1 MQRYHAA
8 GSTNAVNNNAIGGAS
23 ARDASRVDSSSPS
36 NFSIN
41 SRRLPPLTAYKLKC
55 EKEPLNS
62 RLGPPDFHPQ
72 TPNCPEETLTRE
84 YVQAGYR
91 ETIEG
96 LEETREISLTQVQTF
111 NKLAVIKCKE
121 SIRKCLRAI
130 NESRAQKRKAGQVY
144 GVPLSGS
151 LLTKPGVFP
160 EQRACG
166 EDSKKKWIEGLS
178 QPHKRLR
185 YLADH
190 VPLGYRKKALFEVLV
205 RNNVPLLRAT
215 WFIKVTYL
223 NQVRPNSSIIAS
235 GTQDRNPLSRS
246 ELWTKD
252 VVEYLQ
258 HLLDEFCSRT
268 SSHSVPH
275 SRDRSQ
281 MLYVGSMQNKNDPTL
296 VSVDGDEPSLN
307 FKWWYVVRLLHWQH
321 SEGLLLPSL
330 IVDWLLG
337 QLQEKD
343 MLEILQLFLPIIYG
357 FLEAIVLSQT
367 YVRTLAAVAVRF
379 IREPSPGGSDLVDNS
394 RRAYTTSALVEML
407 RYLILAVP
415 DTFVALDC
423 FPLPPSVLS
432 YAASDGTFVS
442 KTLEDARR
450 AKDSSTEVGCVFR
463 TRGIDSQYQTLS
475 FNQVVSSI
483 QKRSDNLARAASPGY
498 PFHNVAKAVQAL
510 DKALSHGDVKGA
522 YSFLFEQFC
531 DGAIDKSWIEEVS
544 PSLRSSL
551 KCLQNVSS
559 SFVCSVFFLCEWATS
574 EYRDFRTARPNDLK
588 FTGKHDIAQVYI
600 ACRLL
605 KLKIRD
611 LECVLRI
618 KSGRYIGGNNFS
630 RGPNQQIGVSN
641 GPTTYGYEFKSS
653 SRIMNAKSS
662 SSPGLF
668 ESPGPLHDV
677 IVCWIDQHEAGRGK
691 GLKRLQLLIVEL
703 MRAGI
708 FYPHAYVRQLIISGI
723 MDSTL
728 SAGDHDR
735 MKRHYWVLKQL
746 PGSFIRDVLEEAKI
760 AEGSRL
766 LEAMHVYSNER
777 RLLLQGILCGKSQNS
792 VKSSKADPEQ
802 KHYILPA
809 IDCAPDHW
817 KANKPPSGNLTSQ
830 KVKAEAKVEEL
841 KVSISLLLQFPNRS
855 TSSDSGVDESI
866 VTGKRSMD
874 SVSSKLDMVEVTPGC
889 EECKKA
895 KRQKLSEETSS
906 AIQGHFPSF
915 DNEDNW
921 WVRKGSKTSDPSKVD
936 PPIKPSKQA
945 PKSRQKLVRK
955 TQSLAQLAAARI
967 EASQGAS
974 SSHVCESKV
983 SCPHHRTASDGENLK
998 TVDGTR
1004 LAQGVDIILVGK
1016 ALKHLRFVEKRM
1028 ITVWLTTMVR
1038 QLVEDTEKNTSK
1050 ANPYNRPFVPNDD
1063 DRNSVRWKLGE
1074 DELNVILYLMDI
1086 CNDLVSA
1093 AKFLLWLLPKVQ
1105 SNQSSTIH
1113 SGRNVMMLPR
1123 NMEIHACEVGE
1134 AFWLSSLRRYE
1145 NMMIA
1150 VDLLPEVLT
1159 AILQRLAALL
1169 ASNVRISG
1177 SATLSYS
1184 RYLLK
1189 RYVNIPSI
1197 AEWEKSRK
1205 TTYDK
1210 RLLSELDSGRSP
1222 DGELGFPLG
1231 VPAGVDDPDDF
1242 LRQKISVNRISR
1254 VGLSMRD
1261 VVQRHIDET
1270 LQYFLGK
1277 ERKTFSAGAPK
1288 VPGLEKLDDCYHVA
1302 HQIIMGLMEC
1312 MRQTGGAAQ
1321 EGDPSLVSSAVSA
1334 IVNNI
1339 GPAIVK
1345 IPDAKPG
1352 NNYSI
1357 ALCASSLSFARRVL
1371 HIHISCLR
1379 LLKEALGERQ
1389 SRVFE
1394 IALATE
1400 ACSALA
1406 AAFSPGKAS
1415 RGQFQMS
1422 PDAHDSNNISSETAK
1437 GLLGRGTKGAAAV
1450 SALIIGAVVYG
1461 VTNLERLV
1469 TVFRLKEGLDVVQF
1483 VRSTKTN
1490 SNGNARSTGALK
1502 VDNLLEVYVH
1512 WFRVLV
1518 GNCRTVSDGFIVE
1531 LLGEPSIVAL
1541 SRMQRM
1547 LPLSLVF
1554 PPAYSIFALVLWR
1567 PFILSNFA
1575 SREDIHQLY
1584 QSLTMAISDAIRH
1597 LPFRDV
1603 CLRDSQGF
1611 YDLVTSDT
1619 SDADFAALLELNGLD
1634 THVKSMA
1641 FVPLR
1646 GRLFLNSI
1654 IDCKLPNSLFAH
1666 GDSNHMSSLGGS
1678 KVPHSENVMKL
1689 IDKLVNVLDALQ
1701 PAKFHWQWLE
1711 LRLLLNEQALIEKL
1725 EAHDISVA
1733 DAIRS
1738 SSPGPEKGAASENEN
1753 NFIEL
1758 ILTRLLV
1765 RPDAAPLFSE
1775 LVHLFGRSLE
1785 DSMLLHVKWFL
1796 GGQDVLF
1803 GRKTIRQRLVN
1814 IAESKG
1820 LSTKAQFWKPWGWSS
1835 PGSDPVSS
1843 KGAKKFEATSLEEG
1857 EVIDDGAD
1865 AKKSGK
1871 GSINVSDSD
1880 CFTVSQH
1887 NVTEKALIKLVLPC
1901 IDQGSEES
1909 RNTFASDLIKQL
1921 NNIEQQIN
1929 PVTRG
1934 ASKQAGTTSSGLEGS
1949 GNKVTTRKG
1958 IRGGSPGL
1966 ARRTTGAGDSA
1977 LPSPAALRTSMSLR
1991 LQLLL
1996 RLLPVICAYGEPSG
2010 RNMRHMLASVILRLL
2025 GSRVVYEDSELSIRF
2040 QNAQPKRDSECIALE
2055 AASADLSGESL
2066 FDRLLLVL
2074 HGLLSSCQPRWL
2086 KSRSPSKANN
2096 ESFKDSAGFDRELV
2110 ESLQSELDRMNLPSG
2125 IRWRIQA
2132 AMPIL
2137 LPSVGCCISCQPPS
2151 VPSAA
2156 IASLQPTS
2164 IGMSGYPPQR
2174 NSPSMLTRN
2183 PTGKSKQQSAAQQDS
2198 NDNIEIDPWLLLE
2211 DGTGAGPSSS
2221 SSVNTPVIG
2230 SSSGQSNLWAS
2241 NWLKGA
2247 VRVRRTDLTY
2257 IGAVDDDT

>member
-8 GSTNAVNNNAIGGAS
+8 GSTNAANNSALGGAS
-23 ARDASRVDSSSPS
+23 TRDASRVDSSSLSS

-41 SRRLPPLTAYKLKC
+41 SRRLAPLAAYKLKC

-72 TPNCPEETLTRE
+72 SPNCPEENLTRE
-84 YVQAGYR
+84 YVQSGYR
-91 ETIEG
+91 ETVEG

-111 NKLAVIKCKE
+111 NKPAVIKCKE

-151 LLTKPGVFP
+151 LLTKHGVFP
-160 EQRACG
+160 EQKPCS

-190 VPLGYRKKALFEVLV
+190 VPHGYRRKALFEVLV
-205 RNNVPLLRAT
+205 KNNVPLLRAT
-215 WFIKVTYL
+215 WFIKVSYL
-223 NQVRPNSSIIAS
+223 NQVRPNSSTGAS
-235 GTQDRNPLSRS
+235 STHDRTQLSRT

-252 VVEYLQ
+252 VIEFLQ
-258 HLLDEFCSRT
+258 HLLDEFSTRT
-268 SSHSVPH
+268 TSHSVPH
-275 SRDRSQ
+275 NRDRSQ
-281 MLYVGSMQNKNDPTL
+281 MLYAGSMQQKNDPSL

-307 FKWWYVVRLLHWQH
+307 FKWWYVVRLLHWHH

-330 IVDWLLG
+330 VIDWLLAH
-337 QLQEKD
+337 LQEKD
-343 MLEILQLFLPIIYG
+343 LLEILQLFLPIIYG

-367 YVRTLAAVAVRF
+367 YVRTLATVAVRF
-379 IREPSPGGSDLVDNS
+379 IRETSPGGSDLVDNS
-394 RRAYTTSALVEML
+394 RRAYTTSALAEML

-442 KTLEDARR
+442 KSLEDARR
-450 AKDSSTEVGCVFR
+450 VKDGTTEVGSVFKSR
-463 TRGIDSQYQTLS
+463 AIDSQYQTLS
-475 FNQVVSSI
+475 FGQVVSSI
-483 QKRSDNLARAASPGY
+483 QKRADNLARAVSPGY
-498 PFHNVAKAVQAL
+498 SCHNVAKAVQAL
-510 DKALSHGDVKGA
+510 DKALFHGDVRGA
-522 YSFLFEQFC
+522 YSYLFEQFC
-531 DGAIDKSWIEEVS
+531 DEVVDEGWIEEVS

-551 KCLQNVSS
+551 KRLRTVNL

-574 EYRDFRTARPNDLK
+574 EYRDFRTSRPNDLK
-588 FTGKHDIAQVYI
+588 LTGKEDIAQVYI

-605 KLKIRD
+605 NLKIRD
-611 LECVLRI
+611 MQGVSRMKI
-618 KSGRYIGGNNFS
+618 GKYSGGNKFTK
-630 RGPNQQIGVSN
+630 GPYQHNGVNSL
-641 GPTTYGYEFKSS
+641 GYGYESKNSSRTMNGKPTSS
-653 SRIMNAKSS
+653 SD
-662 SSPGLF
+662 LF

-677 IVCWIDQHEAGRGK
+677 IVCWIDQHEADKGK

-708 FYPHAYVRQLIISGI
+708 FHPHAYVRQLIISGI

-728 SAGDHDR
+728 NVGDLER
-735 MKRHYWVLKQL
+735 KKRHYQMLKQL
-746 PGSFIRDVLEEAKI
+746 PGSFIGDVLEEGKLV
-760 AEGSRL
+760 EGSHISETMRI
-766 LEAMHVYSNER
+766 YSNER
-777 RLLLQGILCGKSQNS
+777 RLLLQGILCGSFQNS
-792 VKSSKADPEQ
+792 VKSSKEHEKKNRIA
-802 KHYILPA
+802 PA
-809 IDCAPDHW
+809 KDDALSDHW
-817 KANKPPSGNLTSQ
+817 KTMKSLSSNSILKRMKT
-830 KVKAEAKVEEL
+830 EAKVEKL
-841 KVSISLLLQFPNRS
+841 KASIALLLQFPKCS
-855 TSSDSGVDESI
+855 TSSDSGPGESTI
-866 VTGKRSMD
+866 SAKRSFE
-874 SVSSKLDMVEVTPGC
+874 SVSSKLDVLEGTPGC
-889 EECKKA
+889 EECKRA
-895 KRQKLSEETSS
+895 KRQKLGEETSS
-906 AIQGHFPSF
+906 ATQGLSPVS
-915 DNEDNW
+915 DDEDTW
-921 WVRKGSKTSDPSKVD
+921 WMRKMPKTSDPSKVD
-936 PPIKPSKQA
+936 PPIKSSKQA
-945 PKSRQKLVRK
+945 PKSRQKVVRK

-967 EASQGAS
+967 ENSQGAS
-974 SSHVCESKV
+974 TSHVCDSKI
-983 SCPHHRTASDGENLK
+983 SCPHHRTAIDGENLK

-1004 LAQGVDIILVGK
+1004 AGGDIISVGK
-1016 ALKHLRFVEKRM
+1016 ALKQLRLVEKRL
-1028 ITVWLTTMVR
+1028 ITVWLKTMVI
-1038 QLVEDTEKNTSK
+1038 QLVENTEKIASK
-1050 ANPYNRPFVPNDD
+1050 ANQYNMPFVPDD
-1063 DRNSVRWKLGE
+1063 DRNSTRWKLGE
-1074 DELNVILYLMDI
+1074 DELSVILYLMDV

-1105 SNQSSTIH
+1105 SHPSSTIH
-1113 SGRNVMMLPR
+1113 SGRSVMMLQR
-1123 NMEIHACEVGE
+1123 NMESHACEVGE
-1134 AFWLSSLRRYE
+1134 PFWLSSLRR
-1145 NMMIA
+1145 
-1150 VDLLPEVLT
+1150 
-1159 AILQRLAALL
+1159 
-1169 ASNVRISG
+1169 ISG
-1177 SATLSYS
+1177 STTLVYS

-1189 RYVNIPSI
+1189 RYGNVPSI

-1205 TTYDK
+1205 PTYDK
-1210 RLLSELDSGRSP
+1210 RLISELDSGRSP
-1222 DGELGFPLG
+1222 DGEFGFPLG

-1242 LRQKISVNRISR
+1242 LRQKISGNRISR
-1254 VGLSMRD
+1254 VGIGMRD
-1261 VVQRHIDET
+1261 VVQRHIDDT
-1270 LQYFLGK
+1270 LHCFLGK
-1277 ERKTFSAGAPK
+1277 ERKIFGASALKGPAP
-1288 VPGLEKLDDCYHVA
+1288 EKLDDGYHVA
-1302 HQIIMGLMEC
+1302 HQIVMGLMEC

-1345 IPDAKPG
+1345 IPDVHPG
-1352 NNYSI
+1352 NISV
-1357 ALCASSLSFARRVL
+1357 ASSTSSLTFAQRVL

-1415 RGQFQMS
+1415 RGQYQMS
-1422 PDAHDSNNISSETAK
+1422 PDAHDSSANISNESNSAK
-1437 GLLGRGTKGAAAV
+1437 GLLGKGTKSAAAV
-1450 SALIIGAVVYG
+1450 SALIIGTVIYG

-1469 TVFRLKEGLDVVQF
+1469 TVFRLKEGLDVIQF

-1490 SNGNARSTGALK
+1490 SNGNARAMGALK

-1541 SRMQRM
+1541 SRMQRI
-1547 LPLSLVF
+1547 LPLSLVL

-1567 PFILSNFA
+1567 PFILSSNLA
-1575 SREDIHQLY
+1575 NREDIHLLY
-1584 QSLTMAISDAIRH
+1584 QSLTMAIGDAIKH

-1611 YDLVTSDT
+1611 YDLVTADAC
-1619 SDADFAALLELNGLD
+1619 DADFAAILDLNGLD
-1634 THVKSMA
+1634 MHVKSMA

-1646 GRLFLNSI
+1646 GRLFLNSV
-1654 IDCKLPNSLFAH
+1654 IDGKLPNSLYTQDD
-1666 GDSNHMSSLGGS
+1666 GKRTSLLGGS
-1678 KVPHSENVMKL
+1678 KLPHLENEMKL
-1689 IDKLVNVLDALQ
+1689 MDKLVKVLDALQ
-1701 PAKFHWQWLE
+1701 PAKFHWQWVE
-1711 LRLLLNEQALIEKL
+1711 LRLLLNEQALTEKL
-1725 EAHDISVA
+1725 ETRDMSLA

-1753 NFIEL
+1753 KFIEL

-1835 PGSDPVSS
+1835 SRSDLASNR
-1843 KGAKKFEATSLEEG
+1843 GDKKFEVTSIEEG
-1857 EVIDDGAD
+1857 EVVDDGTD
-1865 AKKSGK
+1865 TKKSGK
-1871 GSINVSDSD
+1871 GSIHNSDLES
-1880 CFTVSQH
+1880 FNVSQH
-1887 NVTEKALIKLVLPC
+1887 HVTEKALIELVLPC

-1921 NNIEQQIN
+1921 NNIELQIN
-1929 PVTRG
+1929 AVTRG
-1934 ASKQAGTTSSGLEGS
+1934 VNKQAGTASPGLEGP
-1949 GNKVTTRKG
+1949 GNKVSNRKG
-1958 IRGGSPGL
+1958 MRGGSPGL
-1966 ARRTTGAGDSA
+1966 ARRTSAAVDSA

-1996 RLLPVICAYGEPSG
+1996 RLLPTICIDGEPSG
-2010 RNMRHMLASVILRLL
+2010 RNMKHMLATVILRLL
-2025 GSRVVYEDSELSIRF
+2025 GSRVVYENSEVSIRV
-2040 QNAQPKRDSECIALE
+2040 QNAQPKRESECLALE
-2055 AASADLSGESL
+2055 AATANLSGESL

-2074 HGLLSSCQPRWL
+2074 HGLVSNCKPSWL
-2086 KSRSPSKANN
+2086 KSRPPSKVGS
-2096 ESFKDSAGFDRELV
+2096 ESIKDSTGFDRELV
-2110 ESLQSELDRMNLPSG
+2110 EGLQSDLDRMQLPSA

-2137 LPSVGCCISCQPPS
+2137 LPSVRCSVSCQPPS
-2151 VPSAA
+2151 VPIAA
-2156 IASLQPTS
+2156 VAALQPAVS
-2164 IGMSGYPPQR
+2164 SSSGNPPPQR
-2174 NSPSMLTRN
+2174 NSSSITRSSN
-2183 PTGKSKQQSAAQQDS
+2183 TLPGKSKQAPPVPVQQDS
-2198 NDNIEIDPWLLLE
+2198 DIEIDPWLLLE
-2211 DGTGAGPSSS
+2211 DGTGSGP
-2221 SSVNTPVIG
+2221 SSVNTAVVG
-2230 SSSGQSNLWAS
+2230 SSDQSNLRAS
-2241 NWLKGA
+2241 NLLKGA
-2247 VRVRRTDLTY
+2247 VRIRRTDLTY
-2257 IGAVDDDT
+2257 IGAVDDDS